1 MLVTFS
7 SKNAADV
14 LMLSHHAQPLLLA
27 AGKEIGDPFPVRGVF
42 TAEQLPAAIAGIEG
56 AVARASPV
64 PDDDPDDDDLPVPP
78 MARAVGLAQRAYPL
92 LELLR
97 QAQAESDDVMWEA
110 GRGY

>member
-27 AGKEIGDPFPVRGVF
+27 AGKDMGESFPERGVF
-42 TAEQLPAAIAGIEG
+42 TAAQLPGAIAGIEA
-56 AVARASPV
+56 AVARAEPV
-64 PDDDPDDDDLPVPP
+64 PDEDDEDDGLPVPP
-78 MARAVGLAQRAYPL
+78 MARTVGLAQRAFPL

-97 QAQAESDDVMWEA
+97 QAAKENDDVMWEA

>member
-14 LMLSHHAQPLLLA
+14 LMLSHHAQPLLQA
-27 AGKEIGDPFPVRGVF
+27 AGKDVGTSFPERGVF
-42 TAEQLPAAIAGIEG
+42 TPEQLDSAIAGIEA
-56 AVARASPV
+56 AVAQAEPV
-64 PDDDPDDDDLPVPP
+64 PDDDPDDDLPVPP
-78 MARAVGLAQRAYPL
+78 MARAVGMAQRAFPL

-97 QAQAESDDVMWEA
+97 RARESGDNVMWES